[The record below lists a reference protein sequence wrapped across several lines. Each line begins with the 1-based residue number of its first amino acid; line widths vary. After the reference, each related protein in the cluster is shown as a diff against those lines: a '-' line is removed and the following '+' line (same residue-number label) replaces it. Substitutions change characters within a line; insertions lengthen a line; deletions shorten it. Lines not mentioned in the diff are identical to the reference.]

1 MHRITNQSILLS
13 FFFVSSVFFNANQ
26 SNALSLSFEQLN
38 WIGSSTSTVDSSWGR
53 VTIDFTGL
61 STTHY
66 FNLNVNNS
74 WVVRNMGVDS
84 LFGTLVDQSVTTF
97 FDLGVTDGTD
107 VTSINYKYYFTETPL
122 TAIFNET
129 LTNTMVDNLD
139 YQIGG
144 EGDIDLGTPGALGTP
159 EGGNEAT
166 VTASAKLPNIDQ
178 FVNQPQKKNQ
188 CAPGAISN
196 SLKYL
201 QATGQLDSSIPSE
214 ISDIVEIV
222 GTTAGGTPTNWPTV
236 KGSYF
241 NGTLVTTVLGPG
253 QIDELTSAVNAGK
266 DVELDLAG
274 HVAVIAGVR
283 KFSDGRIELDIFDD
297 NQTDDI
303 ADALRTVEIKNG
315 MVNNMKIDG
324 YVIEAVPEPS
334 TMILFCFGNLA
345 LLCCVR
351 RNSQK

>member
-1 MHRITNQSILLS
+1 MHRTTTQPILLLL
-13 FFFVSSVFFNANQ
+13 FLISSLFLNANQ
-26 SNALSLSFEQLN
+26 SNALSVSFEQLN
-38 WIGSSTSTVDSSWGR
+38 WIGSSTSTVDSTWGR
-53 VTIDFTGL
+53 VTLDFTGL

-66 FNLNVNNS
+66 FNLNVNNN

-84 LFGTLVDQSVTTF
+84 LFGPSVDQTVTTF

-107 VTSINYKYYFTETPL
+107 VGTINYAYYFTDTPL
-122 TAIFNET
+122 ASISSDT
-129 LTNTMVDNLD
+129 LTSTSVNNLD

-144 EGDIDLGTPGALGTP
+144 EGDIDLGTPGAPDTP

-166 VTASAKLPNIDQ
+166 VTESAKLPNIDQ

-201 QATGQLDSSIPSE
+201 QATGQLDSNIPSD
-214 ISDIVEIV
+214 ISDIAGIV
-222 GTTAGGTPTNWPTV
+222 GTTAEGTPSDWPTV
-236 KGSYF
+236 KGNHF

-253 QIDELTSAVNAGK
+253 QIDELIDAVNAGK

-283 KFSDGRIELDIFDD
+283 KFSDGRVELDIFDD
-297 NQTDDI
+297 NQTDDMS
-303 ADALRTVEIKNG
+303 DALKTVEIRNG
-315 MVNNMKIDG
+315 KVNKKSIDG
-324 YVIEAVPEPS
+324 YVVEAVPEPS
-334 TMILFCFGNLA
+334 TMTLFSFGSLA
-345 LLCCVR
+345 LLCR
-351 RNSQK
+351 IRKNAQK